1 MTSAIQLFNYEQR
14 PVRTVV
20 IDGKIWFVAKDVCD
34 ILGYSN
40 VTDALNNHLDEDERN
55 TLAIRE
61 GNRGNPVVNI
71 INQSGLFCLIL
82 RSNQPQ
88 AKKFRRWVTEIVL
101 PQVITNGLPEN
112 PEHQREKFSMEL
124 FNAARA
130 IHEMAGIKDNQ
141 LVLVMDKIT
150 QHLTGYSMLALSGT
164 VLVAPSNCQLLTPT
178 ELGKHFGVSARKMN
192 EILCSN
198 GYQKR
203 EGNGYEPLEGGE
215 PYAVMLD
222 TGKQH
227 SDGTPIRQLK
237 WESSFI
243 TEIEDL
249 FTQEAQS

>member
-34 ILGYSN
+34 ILEYSN
-40 VTDALNNHLDEDERN
+40 SRDVLANHLDDDEVSNVAIYDGSQNRN
-55 TLAIRE
+55 M
-61 GNRGNPVVNI
+61 NV

-88 AKKFRRWVTEIVL
+88 AKKFRRWVTEVVL
-101 PQVITNGLPEN
+101 PQVMQNGLPE
-112 PEHQREKFSMEL
+112 PQIEKFTTAIID
-124 FNAARA
+124 AAQR
-130 IHEMAGIKDNQ
+130 IHEAAGIKGNQ
-141 LVLVMDKIT
+141 LALALDKIT
-150 QHLTGYSMLALSGT
+150 ERYTGQSMLALSGT
-164 VLVAPSNCQLLTPT
+164 TLVAPTNCQLLNPT
-178 ELGKHFGVSARKMN
+178 ELGKHFGVSARKLN
-192 EILCSN
+192 SILCAD

-203 EGNGYEPLEGGE
+203 EGKGYEPLEAGE

-227 SDGTPIRQLK
+227 SDGTPVRQLK

-249 FTQEAQS
+249 FTQEVLS